1 MREMNKRMV
10 IILGVFLLFSLVF
23 AGCGKRKEEQVPESL
38 PEEVSKEEPEPEEA
52 AEEEPEEPELTP
64 EELAEIEKEEKR
76 EKIRN
81 ISLSISFGD
90 SRETL
95 DGEAVSGWLEE
106 EPDGTYGIR
115 EEDVR
120 EYVNGLSKKY
130 DTFGISRKFRTHDGD
145 TVTVKGGDYGWWM
158 NRPETTQQLCERIL
172 SGESGEFEPVY
183 YGTGLYWGEN
193 DIGNTYVE
201 INTREQHLYVWK
213 DGSRVYDSDF
223 VSGGL
228 MKGNS
233 TPDGTYAITYKEK
246 DATLVGE
253 NYSSAVKYWMPFN
266 GNIGMHD
273 APWRDAFGGH
283 IYYMNGSHGCVNLPT
298 KAAADI
304 YEIVTK
310 GEPVVVYGG
319 ISKEDAVAS
328 MKAEEKEQA
337 MRKGYVE
344 MSPEVAEKIALEQL
358 MAAQQQALALQ
369 AAEEAAQAASQQQP
383 PAESSE

>member
-1 MREMNKRMV
+1 MNKRMV
-10 IILGVFLLFSLVF
+10 IILGVFLLFTLVF
-23 AGCGKRKEEQVPESL
+23 ASCGKRKEEQVPESL

-328 MKAEEKEQA
+328 MTAEEKEQA

>member
-1 MREMNKRMV
+1 MNKRMV
-10 IILGVFLLFSLVF
+10 IILGVFLLFTLVF

-52 AEEEPEEPELTP
+52 VEEEPEEPELTS

-90 SRETL
+90 SREIL
-95 DGEAVSGWLEE
+95 DGETVNGWLEE

-130 DTFGISRKFRTHDGD
+130 DTFGISRKFRTHNGD
-145 TVTVKGGDYGWWM
+145 TVTVTGGDYGWWM

-233 TPDGTYAITYKEK
+233 TPDGTYAITYKER

-328 MKAEEKEQA
+328 MTAEEKEQA

-344 MSPEVAEKIALEQL
+344 MSPEFAEKIALEQL